1 MTIIVGILCK
11 DGVVIGADSSATF
24 GPHQN
29 QPTIEQP
36 VQKVFVIQR
45 RFIIAGTGQI
55 GAGQRFNAAVDT
67 GWTKDRFK
75 SLDTPTEYGKT
86 LCKLAIEDFGS
97 TQLPKGTFG
106 ALVAF
111 PIKSQHHLCELG
123 LVDFQPELKNSKMW
137 FASMGSGQ
145 SITDPF
151 LGLMRRV
158 FFQSGQPN
166 LTEGLFLATWA
177 LQNAISLN
185 PAGINGPPQV
195 ATLSF
200 NKGEATAQII
210 SDDEL
215 AEHKNSVEGAEKHLA
230 EFLNRKSASPAT
242 TLPWPP
248 SGMTA
253 AKPV

>member
-24 GPHQN
+24 GPHQS

-36 VQKVFVIQR
+36 VQKVFVIQK
-45 RFIIAGTGQI
+45 RFIFAGTGQI
-55 GAGQRFNAAVDT
+55 GAAQRFNAALDF
-67 GWTKDRFK
+67 GWVAGKFK
-75 SLDTPTEYGKT
+75 GQDAPTEYGKT
-86 LCKLAIEDFGS
+86 ICKLAMEDFGS
-97 TQLPKGTFG
+97 TKMPDGSFG

-111 PIKSQHHLCELG
+111 PIKGQHHLCELG
-123 LVDFQPELKNSKMW
+123 IIGLQPELKNSKMW
-137 FASMGSGQ
+137 FVSMGSGQ

-158 FFQSGQPN
+158 FFQSDQPN

-200 NKGEATAQII
+200 NKGEPTAQIL

-215 AEHKNSVEGAEKHLA
+215 EEHKNSVEAAEKHLA
-230 EFLNRKSASPAT
+230 DYLNKKAVSSPTA
-242 TLPWPP
+242 LPSPP
-248 SGMTA
+248 GSGS
-253 AKPV
+253 